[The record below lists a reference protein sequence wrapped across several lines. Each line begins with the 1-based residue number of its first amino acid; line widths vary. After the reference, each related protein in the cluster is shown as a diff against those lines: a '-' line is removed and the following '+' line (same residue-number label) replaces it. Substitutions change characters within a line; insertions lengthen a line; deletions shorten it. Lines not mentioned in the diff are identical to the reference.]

1 MFLSMSHDRS
11 KDARLED
18 MIAIAVRE
26 KMGLAVYSRHE
37 QRALGNKETLN
48 VWLRRSSPNKDLA
61 ILMTIQLNRNWG
73 GQLRFITVVGSED
86 DIDNARAAQSRL
98 IDRARLPLSTEMVI
112 LVGEF
117 HAVLSES
124 PQADLNIFGISNKL
138 DGDTMHDLASAVDTS
153 CLFVKDSGVESMVV

>member
-1 MFLSMSHDRS
+1 
-11 KDARLED
+11 
-18 MIAIAVRE
+18 
-26 KMGLAVYSRHE
+26 
-37 QRALGNKETLN
+37 
-48 VWLRRSSPNKDLA
+48 
-61 ILMTIQLNRNWG
+61 
-73 GQLRFITVVGSED
+73 
-86 DIDNARAAQSRL
+86 
-98 IDRARLPLSTEMVI
+98 MVI